1 MNWSETMN
9 HRDIR
14 WIQRFDSYKKALDNL
29 SEAVALSKKRE
40 LSRLEKQGLIQ
51 AFEFTYE
58 LSWKTLED
66 FYFSQGEIDI
76 QGSRDAFQI
85 AFQRGLISKGEAFM
99 NSIKSRQMTS
109 HTYNET
115 TAEDIY
121 SDIVNDFN
129 AFLELKERLEKE
141 THKVK

>member
-1 MNWSETMN
+1 
-9 HRDIR
+9 
-14 WIQRFDSYKKALDNL
+14 
-29 SEAVALSKKRE
+29 
-40 LSRLEKQGLIQ
+40 
-51 AFEFTYE
+51 
-58 LSWKTLED
+58 
-66 FYFSQGEIDI
+66 
-76 QGSRDAFQI
+76 
-85 AFQRGLISKGEAFM
+85 M